1 MSFFLAFWA
10 FAALVVLHEFGHF
23 LAAKKVGMQVTRF
36 SLFFP
41 PAIFKHKPKNS
52 ETSYEIGAL
61 PLGGFVKITGMNPEE
76 EIPNPADVPRAYFNQ
91 PVWKRIVVIL
101 AGPAM
106 NVLIAFL
113 LIFVLFA
120 FVGTAVGP
128 STQVEQVAPDAAAAG
143 QIEPGDTIV
152 AINGVSGGAI
162 ELVDELAKSKC
173 AGKKT
178 DGCEATEPVAVTI
191 ERDGVQK
198 TFKTT
203 PRYDAENER
212 MRVGVSF
219 GTVTDTVAIPQAI
232 EDTTVA
238 MWEVTKATVSLPARI
253 IDPEKRKEISSVV
266 GGYESTRIAIDT
278 DVETTIK
285 MIALISLSLAII
297 NMFPFLP
304 LDGGHILWAVIEKI
318 RGGRPVPVAVLE
330 RASFFGLAL
339 VLMLFAIGLTN
350 DIDRFQNGGFG
361 PK

>member
-10 FAALVVLHEFGHF
+10 FAALVILHEFGHF
-23 LAAKKVGMQVTRF
+23 IAAKRTGMQVTRF

-41 PAIFKHKPKNS
+41 PALFKFKPKKS
-52 ETSYEIGAL
+52 ETSYEVGAL
-61 PLGGFVKITGMNPEE
+61 PFGGFVKITGMNPEE
-76 EIPNPADVPRAYFNQ
+76 EIPNPEDVKRAYYNQ
-91 PVWKRIVVIL
+91 PVWKRIVVIS

-113 LIFVLFA
+113 LIFVLYA
-120 FVGTAVGP
+120 FVGTATGP
-128 STQVEQVAPDAAAAG
+128 STTVEQVDKGAAAAG
-143 QIEPGDTIV
+143 QIQAGDQIV
-152 AINGVSGGAI
+152 AINGVSGGAQ

-173 AGKKT
+173 SGKKA
-178 DGCEATEPVAVTI
+178 DGCEATQPVAVTI
-191 ERDGVQK
+191 SRDGQQK
-198 TFKTT
+198 TFETV

-212 MRVGVSF
+212 MRLGVSF
-219 GTVTDTVAIPQAI
+219 GTVTETVAIPQAFQ
-232 EDTTVA
+232 DTSVA

-304 LDGGHILWAVIEKI
+304 LDGGHILWALVEKA
-318 RGGRPVPVAVLE
+318 RGGRPVPVSVLE
-330 RASFFGLAL
+330 RASFVGLAL